1 MSIKDPTR
9 NHIMPGHTHRGR
21 HIPTGEMCYI
31 LGFDPVVRVACVSG
45 WPETLVKFE
54 ELEAIE
60 PVRPVTAAEAKRR
73 RLMFGGEY
81 NWI

>member
-1 MSIKDPTR
+1 MLSENTIV
-9 NHIMPGHTHRGR
+9 PGHTHRGI
-21 HIPTGEMCYI
+21 HAPTGDPVYI
-31 LGFDPVVRVACVSG
+31 LGIDQAAGVACVSG
-45 WPETLVKFE
+45 RPETLE
-54 ELEAIE
+54 QLAELEAIE